1 MDFRFSSLDFRFV
14 VKSTIWLWL
23 MVITVSCVSTAQI
36 ENVPVNNQ
44 VYEFLDRMGV
54 KGILPLYSNSMIPI
68 SRKEAAEFL
77 LKIDERRN
85 ELNSVEIEFLEKF
98 KQEFMHEI
106 DPTKENPAVLFGGSS
121 LDDLISDKEKYLY
134 DFRDSLV
141 SFYMEFIGS
150 FEHRQISG
158 DSYGSAHS
166 TFEEHGGRIRGTIKN
181 RLGYYLQATNG
192 TMFGNR
198 AFALSDPRLRGNVK
212 FKDLNSPYFDF
223 TEAYLRADLD
233 WFNLQFGREYSLIG
247 TGYSDRLLMSD
258 HAPVIDFLKLDF
270 QYKSVRFVSIHGA
283 LVDSAASSSRIDNKY
298 LALHRIQFS
307 LFDRLNIGVSEM
319 IIYRRSALDLA
330 YLNPI
335 NFYKSSEHSLRDKDN
350 AFLNFDLEFFPI
362 HNYKF
367 YGTWL
372 IDDIDFKKMGS
383 GWWGNE
389 FGWQCGT
396 YISGLAG
403 QSNLDAVIE
412 YTRIEPY
419 VYSNRI
425 TGNEYSTNGISI
437 GHHLEP
443 NSDEWFIQLRYYP
456 CSQFRMWGTYAGV
469 RHGENILT
477 DGSIVNV
484 GGDVLAG
491 HRDGDA
497 ETAKFLDGNRVRND
511 KIQLGVVYEPITNF
525 FISGIYEITQTKNYA
540 AGGKNLD
547 HYASIKFNIE
557 Y

>member
-1 MDFRFSSLDFRFV
+1 M
-14 VKSTIWLWL
+14 
-23 MVITVSCVSTAQI
+23 
-36 ENVPVNNQ
+36 
-44 VYEFLDRMGV
+44 
-54 KGILPLYSNSMIPI
+54 
-68 SRKEAAEFL
+68 
-77 LKIDERRN
+77 
-85 ELNSVEIEFLEKF
+85 
-98 KQEFMHEI
+98 
-106 DPTKENPAVLFGGSS
+106 
-121 LDDLISDKEKYLY
+121 
-134 DFRDSLV
+134 
-141 SFYMEFIGS
+141 
-150 FEHRQISG
+150 
-158 DSYGSAHS
+158 
-166 TFEEHGGRIRGTIKN
+166 
-181 RLGYYLQATNG
+181 
-192 TMFGNR
+192 
-198 AFALSDPRLRGNVK
+198 
-212 FKDLNSPYFDF
+212 NSPYFDF

-319 IIYRRSALDLA
+319 IIYRRSAHDLA

-350 AFLNFDLEFFPI
+350 AFLNFDLEFSPV

-419 VYSNRI
+419 VYCNRI
-425 TGNEYSTNGISI
+425 PGNEYTTNGISI
-437 GHHLEP
+437 GHHLQP
-443 NSDEWFIQLRYYP
+443 NSDEWFIQLSYYP
-456 CSQFRMWGTYAGV
+456 CSQLRMWGTYAGV

-477 DGSIVNV
+477 DGKIVNV
-484 GGDVLAG
+484 GGDILTG
-491 HRDGDA
+491 HREVDA
-497 ETAKFLDGNRVRND
+497 DTVEFLSGNLVRND
-511 KIQLGVVYEPITNF
+511 GLQFKAIYEPINNLFLT
-525 FISGIYEITQTKNYA
+525 GICEFSLAKNYTNA
-540 AGGKNLD
+540 Q
-547 HYASIKFNIE
+547 IKRDYFYSLQLKVE